1 MWPEVWKIVNPHFC
15 ALLTSQTSQSL
26 QAAKTIKFMAS
37 LWKTKEA
44 VASCICL
51 TMLLWKW
58 IKGQHLWTELT
69 MSFLLIL
76 SPRPD
81 STVWLHEV
89 KVMPR
94 KLLLKAICGPSVQ
107 GLARLHWQMIRKCRY
122 YISWGQGITVSRDFQ
137 WCILV
142 EKNAQQYIC
151 VNRER
156 TSTSDLKVLRTM

>member
-1 MWPEVWKIVNPHFC
+1 MWLEVWKIANPHFC
-15 ALLTSQTSQSL
+15 ALLTSRTSHSL
-26 QAAKTIKFMAS
+26 QAAKTIKFMAF

-58 IKGQHLWTELT
+58 IKVQHLWTELT

-81 STVWLHEV
+81 STVWLHEL
-89 KVMPR
+89 KVLPR

-107 GLARLHWQMIRKCRY
+107 GLARLHWQMISKWRY
-122 YISWGQGITVSRDFQ
+122 YISWSRDYCLKRFSM
-137 WCILV
+137 IYFGG
-142 EKNAQQYIC
+142 EKCPMVHMCQ
-151 VNRER
+151 
-156 TSTSDLKVLRTM
+156 